1 MSDKLPNYILD
12 IDENDPE
19 SGLKA
24 IAYTNEPAILK
35 KGVYLKDIKP
45 LSFVDNLLYQVAA
58 PAIIPMSI
66 YRASDD
72 LGEYT
77 VEFTADEILKMVKDF
92 QKQQRPF
99 NLEHNGNQIAPSYI
113 LYSWIIED
121 PKTDLSFTKYGI
133 DGLKKGTWFVVSQFT
148 DQDYFMKEIVDKG
161 RFGYSVEGFFDL
173 KRDFSKMK
181 KVNFSELPPLH
192 NNCECEI
199 VDGEWILGEKPCQMC
214 MDAADAYN
222 SMSKFTNISTDDGEF
237 FLDGDLKVGISVKK
251 ITSNGKSEVENGTRF
266 RTKDGILVEVNK
278 GVIVQISKPADGK
291 TDKKNKKQDMTYN
304 FKNISTKDGNYYV
317 DGDPKVGARIME
329 VDSNLDK
336 KEIADGSYVHLE
348 DGTVYE
354 IHNGT
359 IAEIST
365 DKEEQEDGEMGEDGK
380 PIKKGIDKTQPAIDE
395 PEQLDEETMDVVNTD
410 PMTPE
415 VKSDL
420 VDPASSSLTIEDVI
434 NHIQPMLDDITKKIA
449 ELQTAM
455 EQDSIEDAPEKMGK
469 LEQKMSIGDNISKL
483 LRNK

>member
-35 KGVYLKDIKP
+35 KGVYLKNIKP
-45 LSFVDNLLYQVAA
+45 LSFVDGLLYQVAA

-99 NLEHNGNQIAPSYI
+99 NLEHNINQVAPSYI

-133 DGLKKGTWFVVSQFT
+133 EGLKKGTWFVVSQFT
-148 DQDYFMKEIVDKG
+148 DQDYFMNEIVNKD
-161 RFGYSVEGFFDL
+161 RVGYSVEGFFDL

-181 KVNFSELPPLH
+181 KIETEN
-192 NNCECEI
+192 
-199 VDGEWILGEKPCQMC
+199 
-214 MDAADAYN
+214 
-222 SMSKFTNISTDDGEF
+222 FTNISTDDGEF
-237 FLDGDLKVGISVKK
+237 FLDGDLKVGVSVKK
-251 ITSNGKSEVENGTRF
+251 ITSTGKEDVENGTRF
-266 RTKDGILVEVNK
+266 KTKDGILVEINK

-291 TDKKNKKQDMTYN
+291 VDNKNKKQDMTYN

-317 DGDPKVGARIME
+317 DGDPKVGAKIME
-329 VDSNLDK
+329 IDSNLEK
-336 KEIADGSYVHLE
+336 KEIPDGSYVHLA

-354 IHNGT
+354 IHNGV

-365 DKEEQEDGEMGEDGK
+365 DKEEQEDGEMDSTGK
-380 PIKKGIDKTQPAIDE
+380 EIKKGIDKTQPAIDE
-395 PEQLDEETMDVVNTD
+395 PEAMDDEPEAMDVVNTD

-420 VDPASSSLTIEDVI
+420 VDPASSSLTIEDVV
-434 NHIQPMLDDITKKIA
+434 NHIQPMLDDIIKKIA

-455 EQDSIEDAPEKMGK
+455 EQDSIQDAPEKLAK
-469 LEQKMSIGDNISKL
+469 TEHKMSIGDNISKL
-483 LRNK
+483 LKK